1 MEQTWRWYGPNDPVS
16 LADVRQAGA
25 TGVVT
30 ALHHIPNGEVW
41 SVEEILKR
49 KAIVEDAGLVW
60 SVVESVPIHEDIKT
74 HTGNYEQWI
83 ANYQQT
89 LRNLAQC
96 GIRTVCYNFMPV
108 LDWTRTD
115 LEYVLPDGSKALRFD
130 QIEFAAF
137 EMHILKRPGAE
148 ADYTEEEI
156 AQAAVRFAT
165 MSDEDKARL
174 TRNIIAG
181 LPGAEEGYTLD
192 QFRKHLELYKD
203 IDKAKLRE
211 NFAVFL
217 KAIIPVAEEVGV
229 RMAVH
234 PDDPPRPILGLPR
247 IVSTIE
253 DMQWMVDTVNSMA
266 NGFTMCTGSYGVRAD
281 NDLVDMIKQFGP
293 RIYFTHLRS
302 TMREDNPKTFH
313 EAAHLNGDVDM
324 YEVVKAIVEEEHRR
338 KAEGKEDLIPM
349 RPDHGHQM
357 LDDLKKK
364 TNPGYSAI
372 GRLKGL
378 AEVRGV
384 ELAIQRAD
392 HSRQSPPARRRAVPG
407 PTALPSLY
415 DDGFWSSR
423 GLLLLTAICRL
434 PARHGIILVWNHA
447 LCISVAG
454 RFTARTRRCIPIICW
469 KAPTAT
475 GASAK
480 LT

>member
-1 MEQTWRWYGPNDPVS
+1 MEQTWRWYGPNDPVT

-41 SVEEILKR
+41 TVDEILKR
-49 KAIVEDAGLVW
+49 KAIIEQAGLVW

-74 HTGNYEQWI
+74 RSGNYQQWI
-83 ANYQQT
+83 ANYQQS
-89 LRNLAQC
+89 LRNLAEC

-137 EMHILKRPGAE
+137 ELHILKRPGAE
-148 ADYTEEEI
+148 ADYSAEEI
-156 AQAAVRFAT
+156 AQAHERFTT
-165 MSDEDKARL
+165 MSEEDKARL

-192 QFRKHLELYKD
+192 QFRQHLERYKD
-203 IDKAKLRE
+203 IDKAALRE

-247 IVSTIE
+247 IVSTVE

-302 TMREDNPKTFH
+302 TLREDNPKTFH

-324 YEVVKAIVEEEHRR
+324 YEVVKAIVEEKQRR

-384 ELAIQRAD
+384 EMAIQRAFF
-392 HSRQSPPARRRAVPG
+392 SR
-407 PTALPSLY
+407 
-415 DDGFWSSR
+415 
-423 GLLLLTAICRL
+423 
-434 PARHGIILVWNHA
+434 
-447 LCISVAG
+447 
-454 RFTARTRRCIPIICW
+454 
-469 KAPTAT
+469 
-475 GASAK
+475 
-480 LT
+480 

>member
-253 DMQWMVDTVNSMA
+253 DMQWLKETVDSIN

-281 NDLVDMIKQFGP
+281 NDLVKMVETFGD
-293 RIYFTHLRS
+293 RIHFTHLRS
-302 TMREDNPKTFH
+302 TCREANPKTFH
-313 EAAHLNGDVDM
+313 EAAHLSGDVNM
-324 YEVVKAIVEEEHRR
+324 VAVVDAILREEQRR
-338 KAEGKEDLIPM
+338 KQAGDLRPIPF

-357 LDDLKKK
+357 LDDLRKK

-372 GRLKGL
+372 GRLKGM

-384 ELAIQRAD
+384 ELALKMTKY
-392 HSRQSPPARRRAVPG
+392 PE
-407 PTALPSLY
+407 
-415 DDGFWSSR
+415 
-423 GLLLLTAICRL
+423 LL
-434 PARHGIILVWNHA
+434 
-447 LCISVAG
+447 
-454 RFTARTRRCIPIICW
+454 
-469 KAPTAT
+469 
-475 GASAK
+475 
-480 LT
+480 